1 MGLDQKFLIVDKE
14 WDLEIEINMRKLNI
28 IQGYFEKEY
37 DIENLE
43 TINIDI
49 KDIQFLQDN
58 SVKTLENKDIEVA
71 KELLPI
77 QGGFFYGNYEY
88 NDWYWKDV
96 KKVYDVTK
104 EMLDIFDKDIH
115 FIQYRCW
122 W

>member
-1 MGLDQKFLIVDKE
+1 
-14 WDLEIEINMRKLNI
+14 MRKLNI

-115 FIQYRCW
+115 FIQYWCW

>member
-14 WDLEIEINMRKLNI
+14 WCLEKEINMRKLNI

-49 KDIQFLQDN
+49 KDIQFLHDN

-88 NDWYWKDV
+88 NGWYWKYV
-96 KKVYDVTK
+96 KKVYDITK
-104 EMLDIFDKDIH
+104 EILDIFDEDIH
-115 FIQYRCW
+115 FIQYWCW
-122 W
+122 Y

>member
-104 EMLDIFDKDIH
+104 EMLDIFDKNIH